1 LSAADALRKV
11 ATAVGGQATLFKR
24 PQQTSAATP
33 VSVPVFTP
41 LDAVQQRI
49 QQALKHEFDPA
60 GLFGPRRLNAHF

>member
-1 LSAADALRKV
+1 
-11 ATAVGGQATLFKR
+11 
-24 PQQTSAATP
+24 